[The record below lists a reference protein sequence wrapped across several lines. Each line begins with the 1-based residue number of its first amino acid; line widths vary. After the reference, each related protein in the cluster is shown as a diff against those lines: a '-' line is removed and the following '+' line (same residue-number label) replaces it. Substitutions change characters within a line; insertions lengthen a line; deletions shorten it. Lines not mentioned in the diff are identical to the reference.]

1 MLINFWPLKGAKVS
15 SPGVEGGGVEESME
29 EPGKEEYK
37 FLNKA

>member
-15 SPGVEGGGVEESME
+15 SPGVEGGVEESME